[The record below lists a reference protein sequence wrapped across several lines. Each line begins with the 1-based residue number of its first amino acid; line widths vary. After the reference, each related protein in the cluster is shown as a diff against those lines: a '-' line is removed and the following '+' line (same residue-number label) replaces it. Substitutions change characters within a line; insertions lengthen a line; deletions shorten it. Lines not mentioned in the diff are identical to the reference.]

1 MDKRR
6 RKKEDDPMTC
16 LVNLVLES
24 WMVSPVEVALPFVGV
39 CGSGHG
45 RSRWSGDTG
54 LARAAPSGIRL
65 RGQSLGWLSTGAV
78 G

>member
-1 MDKRR
+1 
-6 RKKEDDPMTC
+6 
-16 LVNLVLES
+16 
-24 WMVSPVEVALPFVGV
+24 MVSPVEVALPFVGV

-45 RSRWSGDTG
+45 RSRWSGDTR

>member
-1 MDKRR
+1 
-6 RKKEDDPMTC
+6 MTC
-16 LVNLVLES
+16 LVNLVLEA
-24 WMVSPVEVALPFVGV
+24 WMVSPMEVALPFVGA

-65 RGQSLGWLSTGAV
+65 QGPSQGWLSTGAV

>member
-1 MDKRR
+1 
-6 RKKEDDPMTC
+6 MTF

-24 WMVSPVEVALPFVGV
+24 WTVTPVEAALPFVGA

-65 RGQSLGWLSTGAV
+65 RGPSQGWLSTGA
-78 G
+78 GG